1 MLKQRLS
8 SWKAIHWIF
17 LGLAAVA
24 LLLLLGVALLALAT
38 ATALDTDREL
48 KDFASPAQARDFVSA
63 HLPAPL
69 PVTAVVD
76 ELRYQSWTD
85 WHLQARVRFD
95 SPEGVASYVEQARLQ
110 RTLNDAYCG
119 SSEPSGGVR
128 YFLDDVTACGSATV
142 LSPASLKVV
151 CHTR

>member
-1 MLKQRLS
+1 VLKQRLS
-8 SWKAIHWIF
+8 NWKAIHWVF

-63 HLPAPL
+63 HLPTPL
-69 PVTAVVD
+69 PVTAVVE
-76 ELRYQSWTD
+76 ELRYQRWTD
-85 WHLQARVRFD
+85 WHLQARVRFE
-95 SPEGVASYVEQARLQ
+95 SPAGVASYVSQAKLQ
-110 RTLNDAYCG
+110 RASNDAYCG
-119 SSEPSGGVR
+119 SSEPSGGVSF
-128 YFLDDVTACGSATV
+128 FLSDVTACGSATV
-142 LSPASLKVV
+142 VHPASLKVV